1 MPENKLPRR
10 TFLTAVSALAVLHFP
25 VVRALESTVSV
36 NIQDYNPN
44 DWVASFRQAFK
55 EGQTVVVPKG
65 LECKDINTA
74 IVIPPGKTLSVQ
86 GRISGNGRGRFV
98 LQDGCKVLGEQGG
111 NLRNVTLDVRGPD
124 WVIKGIT
131 MSGFDPVT
139 QIYIGGKTSRLM
151 RNLTIDDITVTRANY
166 GIL

>member
-1 MPENKLPRR
+1 MSENKLSRR

-86 GRISGNGRGRFV
+86 G
-98 LQDGCKVLGEQGG
+98 
-111 NLRNVTLDVRGPD
+111 
-124 WVIKGIT
+124 
-131 MSGFDPVT
+131 
-139 QIYIGGKTSRLM
+139 
-151 RNLTIDDITVTRANY
+151 
-166 GIL
+166 